1 MTNQQLNIEQQI
13 EIDRLGQLYRR
24 SKTTSLALFVACTV
38 YLLFLSQ
45 HFAYQTLIGW
55 YTFFTTVLA
64 GRIVLHHFYNK
75 SPKDIQ
81 TLPSWLTAFRISILV
96 VGLTIGSLNIFF
108 FPREPVSYLL
118 LAIFLPCGITA
129 GAVTILVDFKS
140 FIFYAV
146 TLLFPV
152 VYQTAVAGDGAYFGT
167 GVLVVIL
174 MLFFLKFSKEFNEN
188 YDLTMR
194 LRYENRTLVE
204 ELQEERNKLR
214 NRLSRILNDSFSEIF
229 VVDAESFNCLMVNKG
244 AVKNLGYTED
254 ELCKTNL
261 LDIFIQLDRD
271 SLQRL
276 LRPLYNGRR
285 DVVIHN
291 GYNRRKDG
299 SKYPVEARLQLSTN
313 DDPPII
319 VISAQD
325 ISERRSWE
333 KKLIYQANFDQL
345 TGLFNRHYMQSYMNS
360 VFARARRQKQ
370 KVALLFM
377 DIDNFKNI
385 NDTLGHDTGDE
396 VLKHTADRIRAILR
410 ETDTPARTGGDE
422 FTILIE
428 GLSENNHAQ
437 VVAEKLVEI
446 FKEPFVINER
456 EVYTTASVGISIYP
470 DDSKS
475 LDQLMQYADIAMY
488 QAKEEGRNSHRFF
501 SNEMRRFSE
510 EQMVIT
516 NHLRYALTK
525 NEFSLLFQ
533 PKIDIVKGRII
544 GAEALLRWNN
554 HELGNISPAD
564 FIPLAENMGL
574 MKDIGRW
581 VLQEACREAV
591 TWQKMS
597 PEKLS
602 VSVNVSPQQFRT
614 ISLIDDV
621 RSALEQSGLDSESLE
636 IEITESLL
644 LHDSEQHLAILKSL
658 NELGVSLALDDFGT
672 GYSSLSYLKRFPLQV
687 LKIDRSFIH
696 DLLEDSNSKAL
707 VEAIIVM
714 ARSLKLQVVAEG
726 VEEEEQ
732 LDYLRQ
738 QEVGIAQGYFFS
750 PPIPSEKLR
759 DLLQG

>member
-1 MTNQQLNIEQQI
+1 MTNQHLNIEQQI

-24 SKTTSLALFVACTV
+24 SKTTSFALFVASTV
-38 YLLFLSQ
+38 YLVFIYQLFSFQALLSWYLFLVV
-45 HFAYQTLIGW
+45 
-55 YTFFTTVLA
+55 VLT
-64 GRIVLHHFYNK
+64 GRIVLHHFYKK
-75 SPKDIQ
+75 SPKDFNS
-81 TLPSWLTAFRISILV
+81 LPFWLRAFRTSILV

-118 LAIFLPCGITA
+118 LAIFLPCGILA
-129 GAVTILVDFKS
+129 GAVTILVDFRS

-152 VYQTAVAGDGAYFGT
+152 IYQTAIAYEGAYFGT
-167 GVLVVIL
+167 GILIVVLV
-174 MLFFLKFSKEFNEN
+174 LFFIKFSKEFNDN
-188 YDLTMR
+188 FNLTMR
-194 LRYENRTLVE
+194 LRYENKTLVE

-214 NRLSRILNDSFSEIF
+214 NRLSRILNDSFSEIL
-229 VVDAESFNCLMVNKG
+229 VVDAESFKCLMVNKG
-244 AVKNLGYTED
+244 ALRNLGYAETEIY
-254 ELCKTNL
+254 TINL
-261 LDIFIQLDRD
+261 LDIFTQIDREG
-271 SLQRL
+271 LERL
-276 LRPLYNGRR
+276 LKPLYNGRR

-291 GYNRRKDG
+291 GYNLRKDG

-345 TGLFNRHYMQSYMNS
+345 TGLFNRHYMQSYMAS
-360 VFARARRQKQ
+360 VFARAKRQKQ

-396 VLKHTADRIRAILR
+396 VLKETADRIRSILR

-428 GLSENNHAQ
+428 GLSENNNAQ

-446 FKEPFVINER
+446 FKSPFIVNGR
-456 EVYTTASVGISIYP
+456 EVYSTASVGISIYP

-488 QAKEEGRNSHRFF
+488 QAKEDGRNSHRFF

-510 EQMVIT
+510 EQMLIS
-516 NHLRYALTK
+516 NHLRYALDK

-533 PKIDIVKGRII
+533 PKIDIVRGRII

-554 HELGNISPAD
+554 HKLGNVSASD

-581 VLQEACREAV
+581 VLFEASSEAV
-591 TWQKMS
+591 NWQS
-597 PEKLS
+597 FSIDKLS

-614 ISLIDDV
+614 KGLIDDV
-621 RSALEQSGLDSESLE
+621 SSALEQTGLSHDCLE

-644 LHDSEQHLAILKSL
+644 LHDSEQHLSILNAL
-658 NELGVSLALDDFGT
+658 NKVGVGLALDDFGT
-672 GYSSLSYLKRFPLQV
+672 GSSSLSYLKRFPLQV

-696 DLLEDSNSKAL
+696 DLIDDSNSKAL

-714 ARSLKLQVVAEG
+714 AKSLKLDVVAEG
-726 VEEEEQ
+726 VEDEAQ
-732 LDYLRQ
+732 LEFLRQ
-738 QEVGIAQGYFFS
+738 QQVGIAQGYFFS
-750 PPIPSEKLR
+750 PPIPSEKFR
-759 DLLQG
+759 SLLEN

>member
-1 MTNQQLNIEQQI
+1 MTDQQLNIEQQI

-24 SKTTSLALFVACTV
+24 SKTTSLALFVACTI

-45 HFAYQTLIGW
+45 IFAYKTLLGW
-55 YTFFTTVLA
+55 YICFVIVLA
-64 GRIVLHHFYNK
+64 GRILLHHFYNK
-75 SPKDIQ
+75 SPKNIS
-81 TLPSWLTAFRISILV
+81 TLPFWLTTFRCSILV
-96 VGLTIGSLNIFF
+96 VGLAIGSLNLFF
-108 FPREPVSYLL
+108 FPREPVSFLL
-118 LAIFLPCGITA
+118 LAIFLPCGIIA

-140 FIFYAV
+140 FILYAI

-152 VYQTAVAGDGAYFGT
+152 MYQTAVAGNGAYIGT
-167 GVLVVIL
+167 AVLVAVL
-174 MLFFLKFSKEFNEN
+174 VLFFLKFSREFNDN
-188 YDLTMR
+188 FDLTMR
-194 LRYENRTLVE
+194 LRYENRTLVK

-229 VVDAESFNCLMVNKG
+229 VVDAESFNCLMVNRG

-254 ELCKTNL
+254 ELCRTNL
-261 LDIFIQLDRD
+261 LNIFIQLDRE
-271 SLQRL
+271 SLERL

-360 VFARARRQKQ
+360 VFARARRQKL

-377 DIDNFKNI
+377 DIDSFKNI

-396 VLKHTADRIRAILR
+396 VLRHTADRIRSILR

-446 FKEPFVINER
+446 FKEPFIINER

-488 QAKEEGRNSHRFF
+488 QAKEDGRNSHRFF

-516 NHLRYALTK
+516 NHLRYALIK

-544 GAEALLRWNN
+544 GAEALLRWHN
-554 HELGNISPAD
+554 HELGNISPVD

-581 VLQEACREAV
+581 VLQEACLEAV
-591 TWQKMS
+591 SWQQVS
-597 PEKLS
+597 SETLT

-614 ISLIDDV
+614 IGLLDDINK
-621 RSALEQSGLDSESLE
+621 ALDISGLNKELLE

-644 LHDSEQHLAILKSL
+644 LHDSEQHLAILNSI

-672 GYSSLSYLKRFPLQV
+672 GYSSLSYLKRFPLNV

-714 ARSLKLQVVAEG
+714 AKSLKLQVVAEG

-738 QEVGIAQGYFFS
+738 QDVGVAQGYFFS
-750 PPIPSEKLR
+750 PPIPSENLR
-759 DLLQG
+759 ELLQG